1 MKALK
6 AKADLEERNILSMN
20 QVNIKDE
27 QVQETEGDSQKI
39 LDLQ

>member
-6 AKADLEERNILSMN
+6 AKADLGERNILSMN